1 MKIPLIFLYGIL
13 SIASWSAHSAEQ
25 QKEAAAQASQPF
37 EIPFRSCIGKMRPMK
52 YKWELELP
60 SLDKREK
67 KFTLKDFY
75 PKKEQPTP
83 STESVVVK
91 YNWTEEEKHASE
103 EFAFPTQSRISL
115 LAENISNPSYV
126 TLQYCDSNDMGFII
140 TLPWLPLTYV
150 VEINPLTRTV
160 KIPSWTKEKKR
171 ELEKRISDSIELTEK
186 QLGDYQIEIDAII
199 KRERRMKES
208 CFSCF
213 KPIQVTR
220 GTRIQ
225 KQCEQIQLQDKLN
238 TGKEKNYM
246 LLLQNLREETPL
258 IQKWGDIVTRK
269 KNVRN
274 APQWNLGLKTIA
286 EDESA

>member
-1 MKIPLIFLYGIL
+1 
-13 SIASWSAHSAEQ
+13 
-25 QKEAAAQASQPF
+25 
-37 EIPFRSCIGKMRPMK
+37 
-52 YKWELELP
+52 
-60 SLDKREK
+60 
-67 KFTLKDFY
+67 
-75 PKKEQPTP
+75 
-83 STESVVVK
+83 
-91 YNWTEEEKHASE
+91 
-103 EFAFPTQSRISL
+103 
-115 LAENISNPSYV
+115 
-126 TLQYCDSNDMGFII
+126 
-140 TLPWLPLTYV
+140 
-150 VEINPLTRTV
+150 
-160 KIPSWTKEKKR
+160 
-171 ELEKRISDSIELTEK
+171 
-186 QLGDYQIEIDAII
+186 
-199 KRERRMKES
+199 MKES